1 MVPSSLRPAAPRA
14 AGRSGASRSGWAS
27 PLGATTLVMLGTLAV
42 PAVAGAVLWRTA
54 ADRPDPSA
62 VLRGPTAEHLLG
74 TDRLGRDLLARLL
87 AATWP
92 SLLPAVAATLLGA
105 AAGITLGALT
115 AVVGGRARR
124 LLGALIN
131 LLLAFPALLVAMFF
145 AALFGAGADG
155 AVCALAVACAP
166 GFARI
171 TQTLAAT
178 VAGTDFMAA
187 ARVLGLRR
195 HRLLLRHVLPHI
207 AEPLVLNTTV
217 AAGSALVALS
227 GLSFLGLGA
236 QPPSYDWGLLLSQ
249 GLDRIYTEPLPAV
262 APGIAIA
269 FAAVAFQLL
278 GEVLAGAAA
287 RRARPRQPEEPT
299 AHPAR
304 AGRPAAAD
312 HVLEVEDLRVVLPAT
327 DRVVRPVRGVTLALR
342 RGEMVGLVGESGS
355 GKSLTALAIADL
367 LPDGAR
373 ATWGTHRFLGA
384 DAGSS
389 SRGERRRRLAT
400 GMAMIFQ
407 NPASAFNPSLRIGT
421 QMTEAVRAHHGTPRA
436 QAVEQA
442 LAALQR
448 VALPGGR
455 RLLRSRPFQLSG
467 GQRQRVAI
475 AAASMMRPAL
485 IVADEPTTALDVTV
499 QRQIMDLLR
508 RIRRDDA
515 TAILFISHDIALV
528 ADACDRVLV
537 MYGGTI
543 VENLPAR
550 ELAAGARHPYTR
562 MLVASVPDLAADRD
576 RPLRTIEGGPPDPCA
591 TAPGC
596 PFHDRCPHRL
606 DRCAVESPVLSPL
619 GPEHEVACWGP
630 LPPAPFRGQRVTEAA
645 ATEAAETGMT
655 ETDVT
660 ETDVVEKEEAEK

>member
-1 MVPSSLRPAAPRA
+1 MGVI
-14 AGRSGASRSGWAS
+14 
-27 PLGATTLVMLGTLAV
+27 TLVMLGSLV
-42 PAVAGAVLWRTA
+42 VLAVAGAVLWGQQAGRA
-54 ADRPDPSA
+54 DPSA
-62 VLRGPTAEHLLG
+62 VLRAPTTGHPLG

-115 AVVGGRARR
+115 AVVDGRAAR
-124 LLGALIN
+124 LLGALIT
-131 LLLAFPALLVAMFF
+131 LLLAFPALLVAMFL
-145 AALFGAGADG
+145 AALFGAGTGG

-171 TQTLAAT
+171 TQTLAAQ

-207 AEPLVLNTTV
+207 AEPLMLNTTV
-217 AAGSALVALS
+217 AAGSSLVALS
-227 GLSFLGLGA
+227 GLSFLGLGT

-249 GLDRIYTEPLPAV
+249 GLDRVYTEPLPAV
-262 APGIAIA
+262 APGIAIVY
-269 FAAVAFQLL
+269 AAVAFQLL
-278 GEVLAGAAA
+278 GEMLAGAAA
-287 RRARPRQPEEPT
+287 RQARPHPVDEPV
-299 AHPAR
+299 AHPEPVAHLVR
-304 AGRPAAAD
+304 TDRPASVD
-312 HVLEVEDLRVVLPAT
+312 HVLEVADLRVALPTA
-327 DRVVRPVRGVTLALR
+327 DGVVRPVRGVTLALR

-373 ATWGTHRFLGA
+373 ATWGRHRFLGT
-384 DAGSS
+384 DTESLSGK
-389 SRGERRRRLAT
+389 ERRRQLAT
-400 GMAMIFQ
+400 GMAMVFQ

-421 QMTEAVRAHHGTPRA
+421 QLTEAVRAHRGTPRA
-436 QAVEQA
+436 EAVEQA
-442 LAALQR
+442 LAQLRR

-475 AAASMMRPAL
+475 ASASMMRPGL
-485 IVADEPTTALDVTV
+485 IIADEPTTALDVTV

-508 RIRRDDA
+508 RIRRDDG

-543 VENLPAR
+543 VESLPAP

-562 MLVASVPDLAADRD
+562 MLVASVPDLAAERD
-576 RPLRTIEGGPPDPCA
+576 HPLHSIEGGPPDPSGA
-591 TAPGC
+591 APGC

-619 GPEHEVACWGP
+619 GPGHEVACWQ
-630 LPPAPFRGQRVTEAA
+630 PPAAA
-645 ATEAAETGMT
+645 PSHGRREN
-655 ETDVT
+655 
-660 ETDVVEKEEAEK
+660 EEAQK

>member
-1 MVPSSLRPAAPRA
+1 MI
-14 AGRSGASRSGWAS
+14 
-27 PLGATTLVMLGTLAV
+27 TLAMLGSLV
-42 PAVAGAVLWRTA
+42 VLAVAGAVLWGQA

-62 VLRGPTAEHLLG
+62 VLRGPTASHLLG
-74 TDRLGRDLLARLL
+74 TDHLGRDLLARLL
-87 AATWP
+87 AATGL
-92 SLLPAVAATLLGA
+92 SLLLAVAATLLGA
-105 AAGITLGALT
+105 TAGITLGALT

-145 AALFGAGADG
+145 AALFGAGAGG

-171 TQTLAAT
+171 TQTLAAK

-207 AEPLVLNTTV
+207 AEPLLLNTTV

-227 GLSFLGLGA
+227 GLSFLGLGV

-249 GLDRIYTEPLPAV
+249 GLDRIYTEPLTAV

-269 FAAVAFQLL
+269 YAAVAFQLL
-278 GEVLAGAAA
+278 GEILAGAAA
-287 RRARPRQPEEPT
+287 RRARPGQSAEP
-299 AHPAR
+299 APHPAR
-304 AGRPAAAD
+304 TGLPEAAD
-312 HVLEVEDLRVVLPAT
+312 HVLELEDLRVALPTAEG
-327 DRVVRPVRGVTLALR
+327 VVRPVRGVTLALR

-355 GKSLTALAIADL
+355 GKSLTALAISDL
-367 LPDGAR
+367 LPDGAC
-373 ATWGTHRFLGA
+373 ATWGIHRFLGA
-384 DAGSS
+384 DAESL
-389 SRGERRRRLAT
+389 SRKERRRQLAT

-421 QMTEAVRAHHGTPRA
+421 QMTEAVRAHHRTPRA
-436 QAVEQA
+436 GAVEQA
-442 LAALQR
+442 LVQLQR

-475 AAASMMRPAL
+475 AAASMMRPDL

-499 QRQIMDLLR
+499 QRQIMDLLH

-515 TAILFISHDIALV
+515 TAILFISHDVALV

-550 ELAAGARHPYTR
+550 ELATGARHPYTR
-562 MLVASVPDLAADRD
+562 MLVASVPDPAADRD
-576 RPLRTIEGGPPDPCA
+576 HPLHTIEGGPPDPSGA
-591 TAPGC
+591 ARGC

-619 GPEHEVACWGP
+619 APEHEVACWR
-630 LPPAPFRGQRVTEAA
+630 PPAPAQFHGRR
-645 ATEAAETGMT
+645 ET
-655 ETDVT
+655 
-660 ETDVVEKEEAEK
+660 EEAEK

>member
-1 MVPSSLRPAAPRA
+1 MI
-14 AGRSGASRSGWAS
+14 
-27 PLGATTLVMLGTLAV
+27 TLAMLGSLAV
-42 PAVAGAVLWRTA
+42 LAVAGAVLWGHKA
-54 ADRPDPSA
+54 GRPDPSA
-62 VLRGPTAEHLLG
+62 VLQAPTAVHPLG

-87 AATWP
+87 TATWL
-92 SLLPAVAATLLGA
+92 SLLPAVVATLLGA
-105 AAGITLGALT
+105 TAGITLGALT

-145 AALFGAGADG
+145 AALFGAGAVG
-155 AVCALAVACAP
+155 AVFALAVAFAP

-171 TQTLAAT
+171 AQTLAAG

-207 AEPLVLNTTV
+207 AEPLMLSTAV

-227 GLSFLGLGA
+227 GLSFLGLGVR
-236 QPPSYDWGLLLSQ
+236 PPSYDWGLLLSQ

-262 APGIAIA
+262 APGIAIVY
-269 FAAVAFQLL
+269 AAVAFQLL

-287 RRARPRQPEEPT
+287 GRIRPLRREAPAVR
-299 AHPAR
+299 PAR
-304 AGRPAAAD
+304 VDRPAGAD
-312 HVLEVEDLRVVLPAT
+312 HVLEVEDLRVALPTA
-327 DRVVRPVRGVTLALR
+327 DGAVRPVRGVTLALR
-342 RGEMVGLVGESGS
+342 RGEMAGLVGESGS
-355 GKSLTALAIADL
+355 GKSVTALALADL

-373 ATWGTHRFLGA
+373 ATWRTHRFLGV
-384 DAGSS
+384 DAESLT
-389 SRGERRRRLAT
+389 RKERRRQLAT
-400 GMAMIFQ
+400 GMAVVFQ

-421 QMTEAVRAHHGTPRA
+421 QMTEAVRAHHGASRA
-436 QAVEQA
+436 EAVEQA
-442 LAALQR
+442 RDRLQR
-448 VALPGGR
+448 VALPAGH

-475 AAASMMRPAL
+475 ATASMMRPAL
-485 IVADEPTTALDVTV
+485 IIADEPTTALDVTV

-508 RIRRDDA
+508 RIRHDDA

-543 VENLPAR
+543 VENLPAH
-550 ELAAGARHPYTR
+550 ELAACARHPYTR
-562 MLVASVPDLAADRD
+562 MLVASVPDMAVDRD
-576 RPLRTIEGGPPDPCA
+576 HPLPTIEGGPPDPSG
-591 TAPGC
+591 TISGC

-606 DRCAVESPVLSPL
+606 DRCAVESPVLAPL
-619 GPEHEVACWGP
+619 EPGHDVACWQP
-630 LPPAPFRGQRVTEAA
+630 LPPAPSCARRETE
-645 ATEAAETGMT
+645 E
-655 ETDVT
+655 
-660 ETDVVEKEEAEK
+660 VEK